1 MFRSPLFRSP
11 LFRSPMFRSPM
22 FRSPVFSSTCGFLLA
37 LSMCAP
43 AKAQQFSSAP
53 GGNTLPSSGSTMGDI
68 ARQYREKKRSEV
80 KMTERDKQEIFSSV
94 DKILAFASQ
103 DTGLTRHASVGREL
117 LGQADVEQRV
127 QQRMEDDKSAQRL
140 ERTELALKKFGLLP
154 RDFQMRGVAASIA
167 GENIAAFYD
176 PKTKTIYLMKWMPA

>member
-1 MFRSPLFRSP
+1 
-11 LFRSPMFRSPM
+11 M

-43 AKAQQFSSAP
+43 AHSQQFT

-80 KMTERDKQEIFSSV
+80 KMTERDKQEIFGSV

-127 QQRMEDDKSAQRL
+127 QQRMHDDKSAQRL
-140 ERTELALKKFGLLP
+140 ERTELTLKKFGLLP
-154 RDFQMRGVAASIA
+154 RDFQMRAV
-167 GENIAAFYD
+167 
-176 PKTKTIYLMKWMPA
+176 